1 MTTST
6 GNAMKLP
13 ATLSPPMLGTDEING
28 GLVLENNAWHWVILL
43 PGECSPVNWKTAMT
57 RAKEQGGDLP
67 SRPEQSVLYANL
79 RGEFE
84 EDWYWSNTPYA
95 GDESSAWC
103 QGFGYGYQG
112 SFRKVTKLHARAVRR
127 IAI

>member
-1 MTTST
+1 M
-6 GNAMKLP
+6 NAPAALAAILP
-13 ATLSPPMLGTDEING
+13 ATLTPPMLGTDEINS

-95 GDESSAWC
+95 GAESSAWYQYFGDGG
-103 QGFGYGYQG
+103 QGINPKGNEL
-112 SFRKVTKLHARAVRR
+112 RARAVRR
-127 IAI
+127 VAI

>member
-1 MTTST
+1 
-6 GNAMKLP
+6 MKLP
-13 ATLSPPMLGTDEING
+13 ATLTPPMLGTDEING

-95 GDESSAWC
+95 GDESYAWY
-103 QGFGYGYQG
+103 QYFYYGSQGYGHKDDEL
-112 SFRKVTKLHARAVRR
+112 RARAVRR
-127 IAI
+127 VVI